1 VESQPPG
8 IACPGTCSADFPAGQ
23 ITLTGQPA
31 TGSALAYWA
40 GACQGSSATCP
51 VNLRASV
58 AGTQEFLVVA
68 DFEPPPPL
76 IYSVREIPKSYTAY
90 RLNAAGNAAG
100 VGYGGEHTSD
110 GDAFLFDAATGKTSF
125 LFFSTQESSH
135 ALDINGRNA
144 VVANAITSRTG
155 DTRARTVRWEAGIA
169 TDLGTIGGNTWGY
182 GINDSN
188 QVVGWFVKTDGQ
200 RSYTRAFFH
209 DGQRMLDLGS
219 LDGTCSEARSINA
232 SGVAVGS
239 SCIGDTQHPVIFR
252 RGAAPEDLTPDSP
265 GIADVISDAG
275 YIAGRSGAEGFIRSP
290 GGGLRSAGRLP
301 GGSGSW
307 LHGVNDSGVA
317 VGIAYVPA
325 YNPKGFLDTTSRAV
339 VFLDG
344 RLWDLGYLT
353 GSPDLRLFEAF
364 AVNASGRIVVRGSR
378 QGADGF
384 SFLLTPR

>member
-23 ITLTGQPA
+23 ITLTETPA
-31 TGSALAYWA
+31 QGSALAYWA
-40 GACQGSSATCP
+40 GACGGSSATCS
-51 VNLRASV
+51 VRLGASV

-76 IYSVREIPKSYTAY
+76 TYSVREIPKSYTAY
-90 RLNAAGNAAG
+90 TLNAAGNATG
-100 VGYGGEHTSD
+100 VGYGGTHSGD

-125 LFFSTQESSH
+125 LFFSTPESSH
-135 ALDINGRNA
+135 AQGINGRNA
-144 VVANAITSRTG
+144 IVANAITSRTG
-155 DTRARTVRWEAGIA
+155 DTRTRTVRWEAGVA

-188 QVVGWFVKTDGQ
+188 QVVGWFVKTDGP

-239 SCIGDTQHPVIFR
+239 SCVGNTQHAVIFH

-265 GIADVISDAG
+265 GIADVVSDAG
-275 YIAGRSGAEGFIRSP
+275 YIAGRSGADGFIRSP
-290 GGGLRSAGRLP
+290 GGQLRSAGRLP

-317 VGIAYVPA
+317 VGVAYVPA
-325 YNPKGFLDTTSRAV
+325 YNAKRFLDTAFRAV
-339 VFLDG
+339 VFVDG

-353 GSPDLRLFEAF
+353 GSPDLLLLEAF
-364 AVNASGRIVVRGSR
+364 GVNASGQIVARGFR
-378 QGADGF
+378 PGADGS